1 MKTLVKT
8 ASAVALTVAMGNTWA
23 ACPSSLSADQMYDC
37 IVVEGAGSE
46 YKDPKQAA
54 KKKDNELPVL
64 KAYGKRTDQQAKSD
78 RTKHTDM

>member
-8 ASAVALTVAMGNTWA
+8 VSAVALTVAMGNAWA
-23 ACPSSLSADQMYDC
+23 GCPSSLSADQMYDC

-54 KKKDNELPVL
+54 P
-64 KAYGKRTDQQAKSD
+64 D
-78 RTKHTDM
+78 RGYCLRPSSFCHFL